1 MQNCCNCKA
10 KESRLVQTHPRL
22 DPPEGLDQNRFETGR
37 PEYSGGRWP
46 VFSPQKSTPTGQFR
60 FLSLKTRK
68 TWTDRRK
75 TQILMK
81 KNPDLTQKTQ
91 IQAIFQ
97 VDQARFWHDLVKSHQ
112 IQWDY
117 HRIWRNLI
125 DSDEIF
131 TGSRVFL
138 PFSRVFS
145 ETRRRPTC
153 PPPVEVWPR
162 STRLL
167 RRSTTSE
174 IFQNPIPSGR
184 FRVGHKPNPNQPV
197 DSPKRK
203 HNCRYYQGELTIIEF
218 LLIPFFQ
225 GKMKLWIIFIELM
238 NELHIWIIMDFY
250 LFIFIIGFLL
260 NNCFHLLFGL
270 VLFLFG
276 LFLLLFRL
284 IFIDV
289 I

>member
-1 MQNCCNCKA
+1 M
-10 KESRLVQTHPRL
+10 
-22 DPPEGLDQNRFETGR
+22 
-37 PEYSGGRWP
+37 
-46 VFSPQKSTPTGQFR
+46 
-60 FLSLKTRK
+60 
-68 TWTDRRK
+68 
-75 TQILMK
+75 
-81 KNPDLTQKTQ
+81 
-91 IQAIFQ
+91 
-97 VDQARFWHDLVKSHQ
+97 KSHK

-131 TGSRVFL
+131 ARSRVFL

-145 ETRRRPTC
+145 ETRRRPTR
-153 PPPVEVWPR
+153 PPPVEVWPKP
-162 STRLL
+162 TRLL
-167 RRSTTSE
+167 RRSTTGE
-174 IFQNPIPSGR
+174 IFQNPIPSGW